1 MKEFILYVT
10 LFINFT
16 SLAFY
21 FKNKWDL
28 QKLQEVQ
35 LRDSTKHQIIQRP
48 PSCREK
54 KQNDHTRVLILLLCG
69 HYLYHFICFDNPM
82 ETIFPLRY
90 TNPTISLNCHIH
102 KMIHKQGYLRI
113 KCSFIITFRQII
125 IER

>member
-54 KQNDHTRVLILLLCG
+54 NRMTTLE
-69 HYLYHFICFDNPM
+69 Y
-82 ETIFPLRY
+82 
-90 TNPTISLNCHIH
+90 
-102 KMIHKQGYLRI
+102 
-113 KCSFIITFRQII
+113 
-125 IER
+125 